1 MTATIDR
8 LPYRIKV
15 PASSTTQAVCK
26 TPALRIV
33 LTLCIAL
40 AAVLAITGCT
50 AGGGSWAGDRA
61 VPENFLPEE
70 IRTGGELAQR
80 LDRNMDRLESEIYRP
95 DAVFKADDWPGD
107 FVGRT
112 ILGTVLNSRASGRAP
127 QYLQSII
134 EGLPSHLNEKGYLG
148 PVYEGKDEQQLSG
161 HGWLLRGLCEYYTLT
176 GDGAI
181 IPIIC
186 GIAANLFIPD
196 PQLYSSYPIEPQSRE
211 GYSGAESGTI
221 QNEVAGWRLSS
232 DIGCVFIGMGGL
244 IHAYSI
250 LKFIPGTDPEL
261 LAGMKDCIERMLER
275 FRETDPVAIKAQTH
289 ATLTACCALL
299 RYYELTGEEQWLN
312 VAEGRWKTYVAEGMT
327 VNFENYNWFGRP
339 DSWTEP
345 CAIIDSYILACGL
358 WKHTLKAGYRDLA
371 ELIYYNA
378 ICHTQ
383 RYNGGFGCDNCPS
396 EENPYLKVHAPE
408 AFWCCTMRG
417 GEGLA
422 RVAEGSYLHSGKT
435 LYIPFF
441 RESEL
446 RTGGISLNQHTAYP
460 FEGKVEIQ
468 ILDNPGKFN
477 RLYLPS
483 APWMQEMTVKLNG
496 KACPMNG
503 NILERRLMA
512 GDRIEVEFGLAL
524 REEKVPVL
532 RDGEHS
538 DGADRVRVPFRKMI
552 GPLIVD
558 EELKPLYHLMDSTVW
573 GNDYKRKILYR

>member
-1 MTATIDR
+1 MTAIINS
-8 LPYRIKV
+8 LSKVVNELSSRIIQILGV
-15 PASSTTQAVCK
+15 VFATS
-26 TPALRIV
+26 V
-33 LTLCIAL
+33 L
-40 AAVLAITGCT
+40 VTGCS
-50 AGGGSWAGDRA
+50 GGEPSAEGGKN
-61 VPENFLPEE
+61 PENFLPEE
-70 IRTGGELAQR
+70 IYIGGELAQR
-80 LDRNMDRLESEIYRP
+80 LDRNMDRLESDIYRP

-127 QYLQSII
+127 QYLQTII

-161 HGWLLRGLCEYYTLT
+161 HGWLLRGLCECYTLT
-176 GDGAI
+176 GDGALLPLI
-181 IPIIC
+181 SDM
-186 GIAANLFIPD
+186 AANLFLPN
-196 PQLYSSYPIEPQSRE
+196 PQLYSSYPIEPQSRT
-211 GYSGAESGTI
+211 GYAGAESGTI
-221 QNEVAGWRLSS
+221 QNEVSGWRLSS
-232 DIGCVFIGMGGL
+232 DIGCVFIGMSGL

-250 LKFIPGTDPEL
+250 LKFVPGTDPEVL
-261 LAGMKDCIERMLER
+261 SGMRDCIERMLAR
-275 FRETDPVAIKAQTH
+275 FRETDLVGIKAQTH

-299 RYYELTGEEQWLN
+299 RYFELTGEEQWLEL
-312 VAEGRWKTYVAEGMT
+312 AESRWKTYVAEGMT

-358 WKHTLKAGYRDLA
+358 WKHTLKAEYRDLA

-422 RVAEGSYLHSGKT
+422 RVAESGYLHSGTT

-446 RTGGISLNQHTAYP
+446 RAGGISLNQHTAYP
-460 FEGKVEIQ
+460 FEGRVEIQ
-468 ILDNPGKFN
+468 ILENPGKFD
-477 RLYLPS
+477 RLFLPS
-483 APWMQEMTVKLNG
+483 APWMQGMTVKLNG
-496 KACPMNG
+496 KACRMDG
-503 NILERRLMA
+503 NVLKRKFKA
-512 GDRIEVEFGLAL
+512 GDRIEVKFGMGLHD
-524 REEKVPVL
+524 EKVPADSL
-532 RDGEHS
+532 RGP
-538 DGADRVRVPFRKMI
+538 VRRMC

-573 GNDYKRKILYR
+573 GNDYKRKIICR